1 MVTVAERWNIH
12 PCHSWLRGIRP
23 DGPVQFSEEMGV
35 WNVLDYRE
43 VFGVINDPRT
53 FSSKTAYLAPVT
65 IDQSFTEGDF
75 AQMDPPDQT
84 RYRKLVSKAFTP
96 RVVAGLEP
104 RIVEITGKL
113 LDAMAGK
120 PRIDLVEE
128 LAYPL
133 PVIVIAEL
141 MGIPTDDLEMF
152 KKQAYIV
159 IEQLNGVAF
168 LNENAEAQ
176 ENINAAVDQFRPLVE
191 YMHDQL
197 AERRRA
203 PREDLMSHLA
213 RAEVEGQR
221 LTDNE
226 IVTIANIMLVAGH
239 ITTTMM
245 IGNAVACLDANPEA
259 FARVRA
265 DRSLVPTALE
275 ESLRMLTPSAAL
287 SRRTTTEVEIGGVRI
302 PAERLILVWPA
313 AANRD
318 PRRFADPEVFDP
330 ARHPNPHLGF
340 GHGVHYCIGSTLAK
354 LQGRI
359 ALNALL
365 DRFPVLRTDP
375 DDPPRF
381 FPSPDII
388 GTACLPLRTHC

>member
-1 MVTVAERWNIH
+1 VVTVAERWNIH

-23 DGPVQFSEEMGV
+23 DGPMEFSEEMGV
-35 WNVLDYRE
+35 WNVLDYEE
-43 VFGVINDPRT
+43 VFGVISDPKT

-65 IDQSFTEGDF
+65 IDESFSAGDF

-84 RYRKLVSKAFTP
+84 RYRKLVSRAFTP
-96 RVVAGLEP
+96 KVVATLEP
-104 RIVEITGKL
+104 RIVEITRDL
-113 LDAMAGK
+113 LDAMQDK
-120 PRIDLVEE
+120 QRIDLVED

-141 MGIPTDDLEMF
+141 MGIPTDDLELF
-152 KKQAYIV
+152 KEKAFLIM
-159 IEQLNGVAF
+159 EQLNGIAF

-176 ENINAAVDQFRPLVE
+176 ASIDAAVDLFRPMVD
-191 YMHDQL
+191 YMRGQI
-197 AERRRA
+197 AERRRR
-203 PREDLMSHLA
+203 PRDDMMSDLVT
-213 RAEVEGQR
+213 AEVDGQR
-221 LTDNE
+221 LTDDE
-226 IVTIANIMLVAGH
+226 IVTIANLMLVAGH
-239 ITTTMM
+239 ITTTML
-245 IGNAVACLDANPEA
+245 IGNSVACLDSSPEA

-275 ESLRMLTPSAAL
+275 ETMRLLTPSAAL
-287 SRRTTTEVEIGGVRI
+287 SRRTTTAVEIGGVKI
-302 PAERLILVWPA
+302 APEQLILVWPA

-318 PRRFADPEVFDP
+318 PRKFPDPEVFDP
-330 ARHPNPHLGF
+330 ARSPNPHLGF
-340 GHGVHYCIGSTLAK
+340 GYGVHYCIGSTLAK

-375 DDPPRF
+375 GDAPRF

-388 GTACLPLRTHC
+388 GTAALPLRTHR